1 MHREAKLLVDRWQSV
16 AAHVRELPL
25 RVGTARAEL
34 LGLPLEIV
42 APAIELLCAR
52 AGARDPAA
60 REALLTVVTALV
72 DPELGARRAELRIV
86 ALSHGLGGLARL
98 LPVVGPLHAEPD
110 FTDDDA
116 SDAPVP
122 LKNAAGKPLTLGE
135 RKALARR
142 PNRANFDKLLADPH
156 PDVVRLLLENPRLTE
171 DDVLRM
177 ASKRPAFP
185 AILVE
190 LARHAAWSSRPRV
203 RLALVLNPRTPPE
216 LAILFASLLGRPE
229 LESVSLATNLPRA
242 VLDAAR
248 AHLGRPAPEPL
259 GPAEAGG

>member
-16 AAHVRELPL
+16 ATHVRELPL

-98 LPVVGPLHAEPD
+98 LPVIGPLHAEPD
-110 FTDDDA
+110 FADDDA
-116 SDAPVP
+116 SEAPVP